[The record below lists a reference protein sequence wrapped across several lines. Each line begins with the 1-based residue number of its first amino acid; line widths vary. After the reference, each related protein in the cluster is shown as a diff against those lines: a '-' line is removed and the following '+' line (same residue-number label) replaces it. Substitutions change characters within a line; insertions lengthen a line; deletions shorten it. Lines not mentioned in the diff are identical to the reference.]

1 VKDQAMPDLEIK
13 RILVP
18 TDLSEKSIVSLQ
30 YARFFAEHFSSALTL
45 LYVDPIV
52 FPVTEAGGEMPLGI
66 ASSEEHIATLETELR
81 AYGDAALLGL
91 PYNVA
96 AVVGQ
101 PVPMIVRE
109 EEERAIDLVI
119 MATHG
124 LRGWRRLIL
133 GSVTEGVLREGNC
146 PVLSVNRSEG
156 RLRTPDPVKRIL
168 CPINFTGVAR
178 ASLEYASHLAAAC
191 EAELAV
197 VHVAEN
203 DDHRHE
209 TAAVMDVRAW
219 IDPAVQ
225 NRCTYREIALR
236 GGAAERVLDCAEDL
250 GADLIVIGAQHKRFR
265 DETVIGTT
273 TERLVRFARVP
284 VLSVPRRVEAAE
296 MNQRDMLV
304 VQAG

>member
-1 VKDQAMPDLEIK
+1 MRGLEIK

-52 FPVTEAGGEMPLGI
+52 FPVTEVGGEMPLYI
-66 ASSEEHIATLETELR
+66 ASTPGHIADLEKDVR
-81 AYGDAALLGL
+81 AYGDAALFGL
-91 PYNVA
+91 PYDVA

-109 EEERAIDLVI
+109 EEERAVDLVI
-119 MATHG
+119 VATHG
-124 LRGWRRLIL
+124 LQGWRRLIL
-133 GSVTEGVLREGNC
+133 GSVTEGVLRRGNC

-156 RLRTPDPVKRIL
+156 RLRTTDPVKKIL
-168 CPINFTGVAR
+168 CPINFTDVAR
-178 ASLEYASHLAAAC
+178 ASLEYASHLAAEF

-203 DDHRHE
+203 DDHMHAI
-209 TAAVMDVRAW
+209 AAGMDVRGW
-219 IDPAVQ
+219 IDPAVL
-225 NRCTYREIALR
+225 NRCTYREIVFR

-250 GADLIVIGAQHKRFR
+250 GADLIVIGAQHKLFR

-273 TERLVRFARVP
+273 TERLVRFANVP

-296 MNQRDMLV
+296 PGQPDQLV
-304 VQAG
+304 ARAG